1 MSITFKKLVH
11 VNNMSENVE
20 VSLHA
25 QGRLGCL
32 RKYYMFKSFDQ
43 KTFYKKILKPLLAIK
58 NNCISNNT
66 YK

>member
-32 RKYYMFKSFDQ
+32 RKYYMFKSFSWSEDFLQ
-43 KTFYKKILKPLLAIK
+43 EDLKATL
-58 NNCISNNT
+58 S
-66 YK
+66 Y